1 MEGIIEKQG
10 EALNKLGTTVKGH
23 EEKIT
28 EHEKR
33 LGIPKP
39 VIQKGLQKIKEA
51 EERRKEEEER
61 LARQREYAEW
71 AWKNP
76 WLHM

>member
-10 EALNKLGTTVKGH
+10 VALNKLGTTVKGH

-28 EHEKR
+28 EHQKR

-39 VIQKGLQKIKEA
+39 IIQKGLQKIKEA
-51 EERRKEEEER
+51 EKR
-61 LARQREYAEW
+61 
-71 AWKNP
+71 
-76 WLHM
+76 